1 MTSAEA
7 RLAKPPALGYAPSM
21 TLPDDIEDL
30 FRTEPLLAAV
40 PRGQWRVTPLGG
52 ITNRS
57 YRLQATD
64 QDLVLRW
71 PGASASRYLDRSA
84 EPGNARAVADLGL
97 APRVLAAEPAQGWY
111 ITAYETGARPLD
123 SADFAQREILAEV
136 VDLLTRL
143 HRAAIRF
150 PFRQGLF
157 QAIDLYLRLAP
168 TPRMLD
174 LRRRLDPVSSALAR
188 HPLPQAPCHIDP
200 NPANFLRCA
209 DGRLQLID
217 WEFAA
222 MEEPLWD
229 LAAITMDAESAA
241 HGDLISAVIGPAQM
255 PRFELY
261 KTSLNLVAASWC
273 EAEIVAGNDSAE
285 LVTLRDQRILRLE
298 QRLADLRH
306 PLWLGAA

>member
-1 MTSAEA
+1 MI
-7 RLAKPPALGYAPSM
+7 LH
-21 TLPDDIEDL
+21 DDIENL
-30 FRTEPLLAAV
+30 FRTVPLLAAV
-40 PRGQWRVTPLGG
+40 PRGQWRVTHLGG

-57 YRLQATD
+57 YRLQAMD

-84 EPGNARAVADLGL
+84 EPANARAVADLGL
-97 APRVLAAEPAQGWY
+97 APRVLAADPAQGWY
-111 ITAYETGARPLD
+111 ITAYETGARALG
-123 SADFAQREILAEV
+123 SADFAQREILAEAIG
-136 VDLLTRL
+136 LLTRL

-157 QAIDLYLRLAP
+157 QAIDLYLDLAP
-168 TPRMLD
+168 TPRMRD
-174 LRRRLDPVSSALAR
+174 LRQRLDPVRSALAR
-188 HPLPQAPCHIDP
+188 HPMLLSPCHIDP

-229 LAAITMDAESAA
+229 LAAITMDAETATHA
-241 HGDLISAVIGPAQM
+241 DLITAVIGAAQM

-273 EAEIVAGNDSAE
+273 EAEIAAGNDSAD
-285 LVTLRDQRILRLE
+285 LAALRDQRILRLE
-298 QRLADLRH
+298 QRLADPH
-306 PLWLGAA
+306 HVIWLQQA